1 MWKVCIAV
9 TLRRPCVAVNAHAWR
24 TTKEVVIL
32 SDARIYLDNAA
43 TSFPKPP
50 PVLEAMVD
58 YANRLGA
65 SPGHGAYAESREA
78 GRLIEQCR
86 VRIARLIGADV
97 ERPEQ
102 IIFTLNTTD
111 SLNMA
116 LRGVLREGDHV
127 ITTHLDHNSI
137 LRPLNALRQQAWID
151 QTRIVCD
158 PQTGLVD
165 PDDIRKAIRPNTK
178 MIALQHAS
186 NVSGTMHDIHT
197 IGAIAREHGVLM
209 LLDAAQ
215 TTGHVPLN
223 VKTDC
228 IDLLACPG
236 HKGLLGPLGTGVLY
250 IRPGVEQQMQT
261 VREGGTGTVSENDT
275 QPDFLPDRFEAGS
288 HNAIGIIALSAG
300 VKWIL
305 EQTVEA
311 LWIHEQ
317 QLMQRMVRGLGEL
330 EAAHGLQWFGPKTIA
345 HRCGVFSLRV
355 PGVDPHD
362 LSRLLEDDYG
372 ILTRSGL
379 HCAPLAH
386 KTFGTAESSGTTRF
400 SFGPFNTMDQI
411 GLTIDALGAVCR
423 AHAGA
428 GV

>member
-1 MWKVCIAV
+1 MS
-9 TLRRPCVAVNAHAWR
+9 TTPTAHRHEGAS
-24 TTKEVVIL
+24 VL

-50 PVLEAMVD
+50 PVLDAMVD

-65 SPGHGAYAESREA
+65 SPGRGAYAESREA
-78 GRLIEQCR
+78 GRLIDQCR
-86 VRIARLIGADV
+86 QRIARLIGADI

-111 SLNMA
+111 SLNIA
-116 LRGVLREGDHV
+116 FRGVLREGDHV

-137 LRPLNALRQQAWID
+137 LRPLNALRRQAWID
-151 QTRIVCD
+151 QTRITCD
-158 PQTGLVD
+158 PQTGLAD
-165 PDDIRKAIRPNTK
+165 PDDIRRSIRPDTK
-178 MIALQHAS
+178 MIALQHSS
-186 NVSGTMHDIHT
+186 NVSGTMHDIRT
-197 IGAIAREHGVLM
+197 IGAIAREHGVLL

-223 VKTDC
+223 VKTDF

-261 VREGGTGTVSENDT
+261 VREGGTGSVSELDV

-288 HNAIGIIALSAG
+288 HNAIGIIALNAG

-305 EQTVEA
+305 EQGVDA
-311 LWIHEQ
+311 LWRHEQ
-317 QLMQRMVRGLGEL
+317 ELMQRMIDGLVGLESEYEL
-330 EAAHGLQWFGPKTIA
+330 KWFGPKTVEQ
-345 HRCGVFSLRV
+345 RCGVFSV
-355 PGVDPHD
+355 KIPDVDPHR
-362 LSRLLEDDYG
+362 LSRVLEEDFS

-386 KTFGTAESSGTTRF
+386 KTFGTAETGGTTRF
-400 SFGPFNTMDQI
+400 SFGPFNTLEHI
-411 GLTIDALGAVCR
+411 GSTIDAMGAICR